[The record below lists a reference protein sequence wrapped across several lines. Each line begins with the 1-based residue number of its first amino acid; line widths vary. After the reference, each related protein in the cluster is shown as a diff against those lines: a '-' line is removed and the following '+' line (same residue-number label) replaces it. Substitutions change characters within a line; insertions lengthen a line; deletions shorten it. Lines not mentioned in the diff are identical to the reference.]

1 MRMKSLTFRYG
12 KNLPS
17 NEQGL
22 DGKIFLLRKVIV
34 YPTNNYLV
42 FKPNHIKVGYDNT
55 R

>member
-22 DGKIFLLRKVIV
+22 DGKIFSYEKLLYIQLII
-34 YPTNNYLV
+34 TS
-42 FKPNHIKVGYDNT
+42 F
-55 R
+55 